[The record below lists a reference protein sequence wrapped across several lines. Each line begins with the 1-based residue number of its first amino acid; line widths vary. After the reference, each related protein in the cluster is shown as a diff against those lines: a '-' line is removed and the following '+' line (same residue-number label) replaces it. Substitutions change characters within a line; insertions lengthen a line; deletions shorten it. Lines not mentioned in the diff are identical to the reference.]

1 MKHPTLYRSQII
13 YLISLFCMFISCD
26 KIKDALG
33 DDQDARGLELFFER
47 DEYMQGEIIEV
58 SYEGSFSKDRMK
70 VNIAGKEV
78 DLIHHNNKFLM
89 MVPLDQS
96 GEITIQGKEL
106 TRTYRIQVRSSG
118 PAEPDP
124 DKYVENILAN
134 QAAQMVSLK
143 EGLDS
148 LVVFGVLTQAQANQ
162 QSTVYTDSLAKKK
175 TDFAKLSADQ
185 KQIAVKFLKANYQNI
200 KEVDDLIMKQLRP
213 AIMRIG
219 QLARKEKSAYSYQTS
234 CQQTD
239 FFQKT
244 NCIIYNELIPLT
256 WKISSGILLSYAAV
270 EFSSLSGWGVI
281 PGLAVA
287 GSLFYFKIIPA
298 TIQLKS
304 SLWEIGSTTMI
315 YVGEVSDEILANSN
329 LLHAGIKGLKA
340 EGPVGGQSAS
350 EFHHYIKKKFNFKL
364 KARNLQPQLD
374 QEKYGELFQ
383 AFSKFQSVWN
393 LPFASKIFGNKPS
406 WPIER
411 SKTINPPDIKYLTL
425 YIDNAKVQ
433 GKITGTN
440 NNMEIHFYSKELGD
454 QNFNYKINYNDGF
467 STITSKDKP
476 AKLLF
481 LNPDYQLEV
490 YHRLLEVVPYNYSV
504 YNFTRGSLITTLKPG
519 DAFSYYLGQQ
529 LFVRLKYKGQYVQI
543 AKEGDHTFGFYN
555 NSDTIR
561 FREKDYYL
569 NNAVMVLEDLTNGH
583 PIVFPMNL
591 NISNAAYRMVA
602 GKKLVS
608 TMPSG
613 GKTTYTLLGNGKI
626 QGGGPEYTWSLSY
639 SPSSQIKQ
647 DCQVGYDPRLN
658 FGGITSGE
666 VIGSILLSYTNG
678 SPCCVPRNPVE
689 IFKDGRIA
697 EIRNCTLK
705 LSLQ

>member
-1 MKHPTLYRSQII
+1 MKHPTLYRPQII

-33 DDQDARGLELFFER
+33 GDQDARGLELSFER

-58 SYEGSFSKDRMK
+58 SYKGSFSKDRMK

-106 TRTYRIQVRSSG
+106 SLTYRIQVRSSG

-134 QAAQMVSLK
+134 QAAQMASLK

-148 LVVFGVLTQAQANQ
+148 LVAFGVLTQAQANQ
-162 QSTVYTDSLAKKK
+162 QSAVYTDSLAKKK

-244 NCIIYNELIPLT
+244 NCIIYNELVPLT
-256 WKISSGILLSYAAV
+256 WKISSGILVSYAAV
-270 EFSSLSGWGVI
+270 EFSSLSGWGVV

-287 GSLFYFKIIPA
+287 GALFYFHIIPA

-425 YIDNAKVQ
+425 YIDNAKVK
-433 GKITGTN
+433 GRITGTN
-440 NNMEIHFYSKELGD
+440 NNMELHFYSKELGD

-467 STITSKDKP
+467 STITTKEKP

-490 YHRLLEVVPYNYSV
+490 YDRISEKVPFYFQTKYK
-504 YNFTRGSLITTLKPG
+504 RGSLIKALKPG
-519 DAFSYYLGQQ
+519 DTFSYHLLQS
-529 LFVRLKYKGQYVQI
+529 LSVRLKYKGQYVKI
-543 AKEGDHTFGFYN
+543 AEDDDLTFIFYKNGD
-555 NSDTIR
+555 SIR
-561 FREKDYYL
+561 AREKDYYIQ
-569 NNAVMVLEDLTNGH
+569 NAMMVLEDKTNGH
-583 PIVFPMNL
+583 PIVFPLNL
-591 NISNAAYRMVA
+591 NLSNEAYRMVI
-602 GKKLVS
+602 GKKIVS
-608 TMPSG
+608 IMPSG
-613 GKTTYTLLGNGKI
+613 GKTTYTLLSNFKI
-626 QGGGPEYTWSLSY
+626 QGGGPQYTWLLGLASFN
-639 SPSSQIKQ
+639 QIKQ
-647 DCQVGYDPRLN
+647 DCQPGYNPNLY

-666 VIGSILLSYTNG
+666 VIGLIHLTYTNG
-678 SPCCVPRNPVE
+678 SPCCVPTNPIM

-697 EIRNCTLK
+697 ELGECDLK